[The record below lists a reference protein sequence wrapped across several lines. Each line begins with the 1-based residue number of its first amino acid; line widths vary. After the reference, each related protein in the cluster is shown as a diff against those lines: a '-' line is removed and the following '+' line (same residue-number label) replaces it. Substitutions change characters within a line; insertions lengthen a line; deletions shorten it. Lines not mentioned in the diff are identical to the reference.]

1 MKVKVCPKCGSE
13 NKETNESCSS
23 CYASLAEVEL
33 TESTKEPMVVPP
45 APAKPAEPPK
55 AQTPAAP
62 PQAPASPYGPPPGPI
77 ARPAGYT
84 PMYRERAAP
93 VRRGSSAGL
102 IVFILILLAGGA
114 AAGWW
119 FFLRPPS
126 PGEVVQRFAAAAQGN
141 DPEKIKSYLSQ
152 STMNMPGFAEGFAR
166 GQELAAKNPKPKDDV
181 DVRVKILSTV
191 YEGAEKN
198 TAIVTF
204 EPEDKSK
211 IPAGADPKQEVVLV
225 KEEGKWKI
233 DLMATAQR
241 AIRKF
246 FGGGAGKGF
255 KMPKGGQ
262 SGPMGP

>member
-33 TESTKEPMVVPP
+33 TESTKEPMVVAP

-55 AQTPAAP
+55 AETPAAP
-62 PQAPASPYGPPPGPI
+62 PQAPLSPYGPPPGPI

-84 PMYRERAAP
+84 PTYRERAAP

-126 PGEVVQRFAAAAQGN
+126 PGEVVQRFFKAAK
-141 DPEKIKSYLSQ
+141 DRDVEKLKSYLSQ
-152 STMNMPGFAEGFAR
+152 STLSVPGFSESFTRSFEFAS
-166 GQELAAKNPKPKDDV
+166 KNKESADDSAY
-181 DVRVKILSTV
+181 RLKILDTA

-198 TAIVTF
+198 TAVVTC